1 MNNEDH
7 KVKAVIA
14 AEIIKILESY
24 NCNVNESKEILDFTL
39 SRIESKDKV
48 NKAWEVK
55 S

>member
-1 MNNEDH
+1 MNGEDR

-14 AEIIKILESY
+14 AEIIKVLDSY
-24 NCNVNESKEILDFTL
+24 NCNVDESKEILDYTR

-48 NKAWEVK
+48 NKAWEAK